1 MVRIVV
7 VKSVGKFFKQEV
19 VSRSVVVMSAEKW
32 LKGDC
37 GQERV

>member
-7 VKSVGKFFKQEV
+7 VRRVG
-19 VSRSVVVMSAEKW
+19 KW

-37 GQERV
+37 GQDRCGEKRGKVF